1 MEDKVIVLGKDGQWV
16 ILENCFLVGAVE
28 SPEKVLYY
36 KFMFSKCSEET
47 RDEML
52 KRAEQFLLEQ
62 KKG

>member
-52 KRAEQFLLEQ
+52 KRSEQFLLEQ